1 MENNNLGYR
10 STSATAITMGM
21 IISSADGSSGSNGLG
36 GGGVLLWLDM
46 RTAIL
51 PAQQTLRD
59 LYDGLRV
66 REGAKGRTPED
77 SDWLFKRV
85 PNPVAAVLFAADSV
99 GRAAEEAKVLI
110 EGGLPCFMVA
120 ADDQVVNLSNDEA
133 VGAML
138 DPMDTPGSL
147 QSSSGGSGGGVN
159 AAVAAAAAPSQ
170 RKGEVVLLAAVRP
183 SSWTNGDMPG
193 ILRITVSTCADSGK
207 TLAVTVR
214 SIGQLHDTAMAA
226 LAAAQTTILGQ
237 PASGV
242 GGDGGGGVALL
253 IEPSVEMWEAG
264 IMYL

>member
-99 GRAAEEAKVLI
+99 GRAAEEAKVRLVCM
-110 EGGLPCFMVA
+110 LMVQGYIA
-120 ADDQVVNLSNDEA
+120 H
-133 VGAML
+133 
-138 DPMDTPGSL
+138 DT
-147 QSSSGGSGGGVN
+147 
-159 AAVAAAAAPSQ
+159 
-170 RKGEVVLLAAVRP
+170 
-183 SSWTNGDMPG
+183 T
-193 ILRITVSTCADSGK
+193 LRI
-207 TLAVTVR
+207 
-214 SIGQLHDTAMAA
+214 
-226 LAAAQTTILGQ
+226 
-237 PASGV
+237 
-242 GGDGGGGVALL
+242 GG
-253 IEPSVEMWEAG
+253 
-264 IMYL
+264 